1 MTKTFFH
8 RALALAL
15 ALIMLISLS
24 SAAFAA
30 EDGGTD
36 PGSSESEGGN
46 TGDTGG
52 ESGEN
57 TGGENGGDTGGEETD
72 PEDPDPPA
80 NVTVSISQPI
90 NLTLGSAVTLDNTKV
105 TYVLTGVSESDV
117 KYYWSFTDSSSRD
130 YIDMS
135 NENTRFPTL
144 TPLNVTRSVLRLK
157 VDAEYTVNGES
168 KTATAQCEV
177 EVGYAL
183 PDSISLS
190 NKILERDRGAE
201 PVVLTATQLAQ
212 TVGGMAA
219 GLCDDSKL
227 SWRSSDTDVADVV
240 EKTGGTTHVSFKK
253 PGTATITVTAK
264 GTGGRDVTA
273 TCSVTVAGILVIYDG
288 KDITDREIPIPVG
301 REIDLAA
308 QVIGD
313 KFTGTYAFW
322 ETGSQA
328 VYVNGSTG
336 HVTAQAVGR
345 AQITVTQ
352 AGDQAHCTINVVE
365 NTVGSIAADGISNDQ
380 TLELSSLV
388 SDLNSAYRQAM
399 RDAGIV
405 PSSSGLSRLTN
416 LSVSTTEGVLY
427 YNYVSPANHGYGVG
441 GTEQY
446 YVNPDVG
453 RRALEDV
460 TFVPNPGFTGT
471 AIIHYSGYD
480 DSYHSFAGTIRVPV
494 SVGKDVVYIT
504 GQNIP
509 IAFAGDD
516 FNSIHRDITGRDIR
530 YVSFDLPSA
539 EQGTLYYDY
548 VGTGE
553 YASRVT
559 ESEQYRR
566 TGFPVVDRITFV
578 PAKDFS
584 GSVRITYHVTD
595 TSGAVSTGH
604 VTVRVNSQGE
614 NRSTEVNYTVQQGET
629 VTFRAADFN
638 AVCQETLDGES
649 LDYLYFTTLPD
660 SSLGTL
666 WYRYSKNT
674 TRSRVSAASRYYQA
688 NSSIRPGVSG
698 VYFIPASTTVGA
710 VTIPFTAYSTGGNR
724 LSGTVTIQYNGV
736 GEGEL
741 AFHIYAS
748 EAARFNAADFNEVCL
763 DATGSSFDYI
773 RFDQLPNASIQGS
786 LYSGYYSASTV
797 GSRITGLT
805 GNYYRTGS
813 LDRVAFVPVASFSGT
828 VSIPFTAYKTGG
840 SRVFTGTVSIEVE
853 GIGDFTVRYN
863 GYSGRETEFDAADF
877 NAACQAVTGDS
888 LNYVQFQLP
897 ASRQGT
903 LYYNYD
909 AKKNNNTK
917 VSAGSSYYRSSSYS
931 RKVSEVSFVPAAG
944 FTGTVTF
951 SYTGVSSNNVR
962 YTGVVEIKVSAAVA
976 QDVTLTGSSLP
987 LAMNASSLYQ
997 ACSQVLPG
1005 GLSYMEFTSLPTSGQ
1020 GVMYWGYDPPSS
1032 GTRVTTGTKY
1042 YYNGAPG
1049 INWLTFVP
1057 KAEYTGQVV
1066 LSYRAYDVNGSS
1078 VTGTLRLVIASEA
1091 TTCHFRDMS
1100 VHSWAAPST
1109 EFLYQSGVV
1118 KGTDTAQTEYSPSG
1132 RIKRCEFTVM
1142 LCRAFGL
1149 ETANTTSFPD
1159 VPAGSFYAKETA
1171 TAKALG
1177 IVTAAEDGLFHPEEE
1192 LSRQEAMLMLYRA
1205 MGVAGRSLPSSGAD
1219 LSGYPDNSQIPA
1231 QARTAMAVMVR
1242 LGVLRGTSTGL
1253 LEPNGT
1259 FSRAEMA
1266 VVLHRALT
1274 L

>member
-30 EDGGTD
+30 EDEEETPGT
-36 PGSSESEGGN
+36 SASEGGN
-46 TGDTGG
+46 A
-52 ESGEN
+52 EN
-57 TGGENGGDTGGEETD
+57 TGAESGGEETD
-72 PEDPDPPA
+72 PEESPA
-80 NVTVSISQPI
+80 PSVTVSLQKNIS
-90 NLTLGSAVTLDNTKV
+90 LTMGSAVSLEGQV
-105 TYVLTGVSESDV
+105 TYDLKNITDNDV
-117 KYYWSFTDSSSRD
+117 TYHWSFTDSSARD
-130 YIDMS
+130 YVDLS
-135 NENTRFPTL
+135 SVNSKFPTL
-144 TPLNVTRSVLRLK
+144 TPLSVTRTVLRLR
-157 VDAEYTVNGES
+157 VDAQYTANGES

-190 NKILERDRGAE
+190 NRILERDKGAD
-201 PVVLTATQLAQ
+201 PVVLTAVQLAQ
-212 TVGGMAA
+212 TVDGMAA

-240 EKTGGTTHVSFKK
+240 EKTGGTTHISFKK

-264 GTGGRDVTA
+264 GTGGKDVTA
-273 TCSVTVAGILVIYDG
+273 TCSVTVAGILVKYDG
-288 KDITDREIPIPVG
+288 EDITDKEITIPVG

-308 QVIGD
+308 LVIGD

-328 VYVNGSTG
+328 VYVNSTTG
-336 HVTAQAVGR
+336 RVTAQAAGR

-365 NTVGSIAADGISNDQ
+365 NTVGSISAGGISSDQ
-380 TLELSSLV
+380 TLQLYSLLA
-388 SDLNSAYRQAM
+388 DLNSAYRQAM
-399 RDAGIV
+399 QDADIV
-405 PSSSGLSRLTN
+405 PSPAGLSHLTN
-416 LSVSTTEGVLY
+416 LSVSTAEGVLY
-427 YNYVSPANHGYGVG
+427 YNYVSPVDHGYGVG

-446 YVNPDVG
+446 YVNPSVG
-453 RRALEDV
+453 RRGLEGV
-460 TFVPNPGFTGT
+460 TFVPNSGFTGT
-471 AIIHYSGYD
+471 AVIRYSGYD
-480 DSYHSFAGTIRVPV
+480 DSYRSFSGTIRVPV
-494 SVGKDVVYIT
+494 SVGEDVVYTT

-509 IAFAGDD
+509 IAFACDD
-516 FNSIHRDITGRDIR
+516 FNSIHRDLTGRDIR

-548 VGTGE
+548 IGTGT

-559 ESEQYRR
+559 ESERYYR

-578 PAKDFS
+578 PAENFS
-584 GSVRITYHVTD
+584 GSVRITYYVTD
-595 TSGAVSTGH
+595 TAGAVRSGY
-604 VTVRVNSQGE
+604 VTVRVNGTGE
-614 NRSTEVNYTVQQGET
+614 NRNTGVNYTAQQGEE
-629 VTFRAADFN
+629 VAFRAADFS
-638 AVCQETLDGES
+638 AVCREALDGQS

-660 SSLGTL
+660 SSVGTL
-666 WYRYSKNT
+666 WYRYNSNS
-674 TRSRVSAASRYYQA
+674 TRSRVTAASRYYQT
-688 NSSIRPGVSG
+688 NSSTRPGVGG

-724 LSGTVTIQYNGV
+724 FSGTVTIRYSAV

-741 AFHIYAS
+741 EFHIYAN

-773 RFDQLPNASIQGS
+773 RFDELPNASTQGS
-786 LYSGYYSASTV
+786 LYSGYYSASSI

-805 GNYYRTGS
+805 GTYSRTSS
-813 LDRVAFVPVASFSGT
+813 LDRVAFVPVTGFSGT
-828 VSIPFTAYKTGG
+828 VTIPFTAYKTGG
-840 SRVFTGTVSIEVE
+840 SRVFTGTINIQVE

-863 GYSGRETEFDAADF
+863 AYSGRETEFEAADF
-877 NAACQAVTGDS
+877 NAACLAVTGNS

-897 ASRQGT
+897 DSRRGT

-909 AKKNNNTK
+909 TSKSNNTK
-917 VSAGSSYYRSSSYS
+917 VSTGTSYYRASTYS
-931 RKVSEVSFVPAAG
+931 RKVSEVSFIPAPG
-944 FTGTVTF
+944 FTGTVSFT
-951 SYTGVSSNNVR
+951 YTGVSSNYVR
-962 YTGVVEIKVSAAVA
+962 YSGVVEITVSAAAA
-976 QDVTLTGSSLP
+976 QDVTLTGGSLP
-987 LAMNASSLYQ
+987 LAINASSLYQ

-1005 GLSYMEFTSLPTSGQ
+1005 GLSYMEFITLPASRQ
-1020 GVMYWGYDPPSS
+1020 GAMYWGYNPPSS
-1032 GTRVTTGTKY
+1032 GTRVTTGTRY
-1042 YYNGAPG
+1042 YYSGAPG

-1066 LSYRAYDVNGSS
+1066 LTYRAYDANGAS
-1078 VTGTLRLVIASEA
+1078 VTGTLTLIIASEI
-1091 TTCHFRDMS
+1091 TECHFRDMAAYR
-1100 VHSWAAPST
+1100 WAAPSA

-1118 KGTDTAQTEYSPSG
+1118 RGTNTAQTEYTPSG

-1149 ETANTTSFPD
+1149 ETASTTSFPD
-1159 VPAGSFYAKETA
+1159 VPADSFYAKDTA

-1177 IVTAAEDGLFHPEEE
+1177 IVTAAEDGLFHPQED

-1205 MGVAGRSLPSSGAD
+1205 MGVSGRSLPSSGAD
-1219 LSGYPDNSQIPA
+1219 LSGYPDNGQILA
-1231 QARTAMAVMVR
+1231 QARTAVAVMVH
-1242 LGVLRGTSTGL
+1242 LGVLRGTDAGL
-1253 LEPNGT
+1253 LAPTGT